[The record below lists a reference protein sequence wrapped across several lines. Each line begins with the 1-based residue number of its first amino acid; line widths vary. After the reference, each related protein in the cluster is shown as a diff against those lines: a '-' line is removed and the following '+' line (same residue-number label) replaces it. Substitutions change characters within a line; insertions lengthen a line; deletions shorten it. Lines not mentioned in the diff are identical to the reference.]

1 MNAAP
6 PPLDPGRCP
15 LCGGANGCAMAAGDH
30 DAPCWCTQV
39 GFAPELLARVPAA
52 ARGLACICRRC
63 AKAGAEAGAGDAAA
77 PDGGR

>member
-1 MNAAP
+1 
-6 PPLDPGRCP
+6 
-15 LCGGANGCAMAAGDH
+15 MAAGDH

-63 AKAGAEAGAGDAAA
+63 AEAGAGDAAA